1 MIVAHL
7 APLSVEFSRQE
18 YWSGLLFPT
27 PGALPDPGIE
37 PESLVLC
44 CAKSFQ
50 SRPTLCDNMDCSPP
64 ASSVPWD
71 SPGQNTGVG
80 CHFLL
85 HRVFLT
91 QGSNPHLLHWRTHS
105 LPLSH
110 LGSRGNLHCLSNH
123 WYCSRTIRNT
133 SFMSQYLKNKSLIEV
148 GKSHP
153 SSRP

>member
-1 MIVAHL
+1 MGY
-7 APLSVEFSRQE
+7 SRQE

-27 PGALPDPGIE
+27 PGEFPNPRIK

-50 SRPTLCDNMDCSPP
+50 SCLTLCDNMDCGPSG
-64 ASSVPWD
+64 SSAPWD

-80 CHFLL
+80 CRFLL
-85 HRVFLT
+85 HRIFLT

-110 LGSRGNLHCLSNH
+110 LGSQGNLYCLSNH
-123 WYCSRTIRNT
+123 LYCSRTIRNT
-133 SFMSQYLKNKSLIEV
+133 SFHVSIFKKQKSYFEV